1 MMQVCVDVFNDL
13 LHDRGFKDALVVV
26 PVWPFSTE
34 EFGES
39 QHKFASHDL
48 GPYLQGDPL
57 AQIPSK
63 LNHAFSQYG
72 IFAREKASPL
82 TRHTPFIRLDTG
94 VQVSLGHLKDI
105 AVGSSRS

>member
-1 MMQVCVDVFNDL
+1 VVQVCVDVFNDS
-13 LHDRGFKDALVVV
+13 LHDRGCKDAVVVV
-26 PVWPFSTE
+26 PVWLFSAE
-34 EFGES
+34 EFDES
-39 QHKFASHDL
+39 QHKLASHDL

-82 TRHTPFIRLDTG
+82 TRHTPFIRLDTSD
-94 VQVSLGHLKDI
+94 QVTVGYLKDI
-105 AVGSSRS
+105 TVGPNRR